1 MTKTNYD
8 AKTMKLIRD
17 EGFFIGKVEHY
28 NSFSRKKQDLF
39 GIIDYVAM
47 GNGMIVGV
55 QSTSYSSKSA
65 HRMAILESS
74 VLPVWL
80 RSGGKFIL
88 VCWKKNAIKKSKK
101 ALAAI
106 ADDPHTEV
114 KERYSYSPE
123 VFVAAFGPSGFVQ
136 LEAVT
141 PFQQADWLSA
151 SLRTR

>member
-1 MTKTNYD
+1 MATKTNYD

-55 QSTSYSSKSA
+55 QSTSYASKSA

-80 RSGGKFIL
+80 RSGGKFLL

-106 ADDPHTEV
+106 EDGEEV

-123 VFVAAFGPSGFVQ
+123 VFVAGFGPSGFVV
-136 LEAVT
+136 LEPVI
-141 PFQQADWLSA
+141 PFQQVDWLSV